1 MKGSGVTGK
10 GVITVVI
17 ALAFAGIALALFA
30 LFIRWAMGESDPAA
44 GGPAAQVVA
53 VSQRDRIADDV
64 FVPYDR
70 AQYPKLAA
78 KVGERWEEL
87 QPLREEAAQRAL
99 AQPGCGKVSIAE
111 ISVDRSTREQL
122 QAFVYCDDASV
133 RIDFSEADLSPDPAV
148 RARAEEQR
156 KAELAQ
162 QEQDELWAIEME
174 DRVRAQLKDPDSA
187 RFRNTRTYHGGGVP
201 VACGEVNSKNSFG
214 GMGGFQRFVAA
225 GDIIALDEQVEGG
238 LQKLWIQ
245 FCKD

>member
-1 MKGSGVTGK
+1 MRGSVATGK

-30 LFIRWAMGESDPAA
+30 LFIRWAMRESGPAA
-44 GGPAAQVVA
+44 SEPAAQVVA
-53 VSQRDRIADDV
+53 ASLRARIADDV

-78 KVGERWEEL
+78 KVGGRWGEL
-87 QPLREEAAQRAL
+87 QPLREAAAQRAL
-99 AQPGCGKVSIAE
+99 ELPGCGKASIAE

-122 QAFVYCDDASV
+122 QAFVYCDDAPV

-156 KAELAQ
+156 KAVAAQ
-162 QEQDELWAIEME
+162 QELDELWAFRME
-174 DRVRAQLKDPDSA
+174 DRVRDQLKDPDSA
-187 RFRNTRTYHGGGVP
+187 RFRNTRTYHGGGAP

-214 GMGGFQRFVAA
+214 GMGGYQRFVAA
-225 GDIIALDEQVEGG
+225 GDTIALDEQVEGG
-238 LQKLWIQ
+238 LQKLWSQ